1 MTDENNMKCV
11 TKGLPGTLRQSLEA
25 QADIVKNAV
34 IKSATYWGT
43 TATTVWQ
50 ITLKNEQIVV
60 GKIVSLGHQ
69 AYRLDGNVSV
79 YFSADLVKYMVPLL
93 KDDR

>member
-1 MTDENNMKCV
+1 MKSV
-11 TKGLPGTLRQSLEA
+11 TKDLPGTLRQSLEA

-43 TATTVWQ
+43 TDATVWQ
-50 ITLKNEQIVV
+50 ITLKNEQIIV

-69 AYRLDGNVSV
+69 AYRLEGNISV
-79 YFSADLVKYMVPLL
+79 RFCANLVKYMVPLV
-93 KDDR
+93 KHER